1 MTPGTS
7 QARIHYNLYRF
18 GADGAAVGRLINGD
32 LPSDDEERWQMLDAP
47 RYHIQRL
54 LDEHLRAQTAL
65 RDCRDTGK
73 PFVLFLRSFSSE
85 YHDDRINGRSVPA
98 FH

>member
-1 MTPGTS
+1 MEATSMTPGTS

-18 GADGAAVGRLINGD
+18 GADEAAVGRLINGD

-54 LDEHLRAQTAL
+54 LDEHFARPGGAPGLSRHREA
-65 RDCRDTGK
+65 
-73 PFVLFLRSFSSE
+73 FRSL
-85 YHDDRINGRSVPA
+85 PA
-98 FH
+98 